1 MDFNH
6 SDISQLHRRTLD
18 EANAQVRAATRSAP
32 HFSLRE
38 LINSQME
45 HPLWVVDKRAV
56 DAAYELSESSR
67 QSSGTPPNG
76 IWIPFSSLT
85 RDLTS
90 TGNTALTTGVIG
102 NKLQSALAV
111 ESAVMGGATILSG
124 LEGSTFSVPVLGTAI
139 DTTSTWVTEGANGN
153 QREPA
158 TKVATLT
165 PKSMIFQIIVSRRL
179 LANASVDME
188 ADLRAHILQRAMLE
202 IDRAALGGIGG
213 AEPSGLLSDA
223 GLQVLSAGTNG
234 AAPTWAHLVEAEY
247 QVGTRVGQMQSP
259 TFLSSPALRKKMRTT
274 QRAAG
279 LDFIV
284 SENVNAVMGQPLRTS
299 ALVPDNLTKGT
310 SVGNCSALVFGDLA
324 EIIVGFWGPL
334 AVDLLVDSRTLAA
347 QAKVKIT
354 CRVEVGVSVR
364 NVGAF
369 AAYKDLLS
377 A

>member
-1 MDFNH
+1 MNFDH
-6 SDISQLHRRTLD
+6 TDISQVHRRTLD
-18 EANAQVRAATRSAP
+18 EANAQVRNASRNAP
-32 HFSLRE
+32 QFSLRE
-38 LINSQME
+38 LINAQME
-45 HPLWVVDKRAV
+45 HPLWAINQRAV
-56 DAAYELSESSR
+56 EAAYELSEASR
-67 QSSGTPPNG
+67 QSSGVASLGTWVPL
-76 IWIPFSSLT
+76 SSLT
-85 RDLTS
+85 RDLTAAG
-90 TGNTALTTGVIG
+90 TTALTVGVIG

-124 LEGSTFSVPVLGTAI
+124 LTGNTFSVPVLGTAI
-139 DTTSTWVTEGANGN
+139 DAASTWVTEGAAGN
-153 QREPA
+153 QREPT
-158 TKVATLT
+158 TKVAVLT
-165 PKSMIFQIIVSRRL
+165 PKSMIFNIVVSRRL
-179 LANASVDME
+179 LANASVDLE
-188 ADLRAHILQRAMLE
+188 VDLRSHILSRAMLE
-202 IDRAALGGIGG
+202 IDRAALNGAGG

-247 QVGTRVGQMQSP
+247 QVGTRVGQMKSP

-284 SENVNAVMGQPLRTS
+284 SENANAVMGQPLRTS

-310 SVGNCSALVFGDLA
+310 SVSNCSALVFGDLA

-334 AVDLLVDSRTLAA
+334 AIDLLVDSRTMAS

>member
-1 MDFNH
+1 MNFNH
-6 SDISQLHRRTLD
+6 PDISQVHRRTLD
-18 EANAQVRAATRSAP
+18 EANTQVRNASRNAP
-32 HFSLRE
+32 QFSLRE
-38 LINSQME
+38 LINAQME
-45 HPLWVVDKRAV
+45 HPLWAVNRRAV
-56 DAAYELSESSR
+56 DAAYELSEASR
-67 QSSGTPPNG
+67 QSCGAAPLG
-76 IWIPFSSLT
+76 VWIPFSSLT

-90 TGNTALTTGVIG
+90 SGTTALTTNVIG

-124 LEGSTFSVPVLGTAI
+124 LTGNTFSVPVLGTAI

-158 TKVATLT
+158 TKVATLL
-165 PKSMIFQIIVSRRL
+165 PKSMIFQVIVSRRL

-188 ADLRAHILQRAMLE
+188 ADLRSHILTRAMLE
-202 IDRAALGGIGG
+202 IDRAALNGAGG

-223 GLQVLSAGTNG
+223 GLQILSAGTNG
-234 AAPTWAHLVEAEY
+234 AAPTWANLVEAEY
-247 QVGTRVGQMQSP
+247 QVGTRVGQMKSP

-284 SENVNAVMGQPLRTS
+284 SENANAVMGQPLRTS

-334 AVDLLVDSRTLAA
+334 AIDLLVDSRTMAS